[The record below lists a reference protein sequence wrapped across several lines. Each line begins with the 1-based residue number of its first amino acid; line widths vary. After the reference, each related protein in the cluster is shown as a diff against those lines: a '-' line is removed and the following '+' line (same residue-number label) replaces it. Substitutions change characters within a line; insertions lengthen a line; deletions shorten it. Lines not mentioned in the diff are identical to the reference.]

1 MRFAFALQSQTPLQR
16 SALEGVRP
24 VRPVLK
30 SPLFQAV
37 KVSVQPAAAAAPF
50 EAPASGFDQLPDDLD
65 QRVRLVGE
73 W

>member
-1 MRFAFALQSQTPLQR
+1 MRFAFALQSQSPLQR
-16 SALEGVRP
+16 SALEGARP
-24 VRPVLK
+24 VLPVLK
-30 SPLFQAV
+30 SPLLDAV
-37 KVSVQPAAAAAPF
+37 KFSVKPAAAT